1 MSIAIVLV
9 GTLGYVSISVVG
21 GWLFP
26 FGAMSVLLGQGYA
39 FYSSA
44 TEAWLVD
51 ALKATFFDGQLDR
64 VFARSSMVS
73 GAAMLIG
80 TVGGGLLASVDLAW
94 LYLLRAG
101 LLLAVFSIAFLTMRD
116 LGFHGR
122 PLSLSAFPA
131 EMRLVTRTSIV
142 YGWQRAS
149 VRLLMMTSFLSIG
162 LSVVGLLRLA
172 AVLSGP
178 ASSPW

>member
-21 GWLFP
+21 GGLFP

-73 GAAMLIG
+73 GTAMLFG
-80 TVGGGLLASVDLAW
+80 TVAGGLLASVDLAW
-94 LYLLRAG
+94 PFLLRSG
-101 LLLAVFSIAFLTMRD
+101 LLLIVFGLAFLGMHD
-116 LGFHGR
+116 LGFRRR
-122 PLSLSAFPA
+122 PLSFSALPA
-131 EMRLVTRTSIV
+131 EMRLVTETSLV
-142 YGWQRAS
+142 YGWQRAP
-149 VRLLMMTSFLSIG
+149 VRLLC
-162 LSVVGLLRLA
+162 
-172 AVLSGP
+172 
-178 ASSPW
+178 